1 MVSQRVLCV
10 QSCHVIR
17 LNIQT
22 TLVIPRTPERLNLTW
37 LVPLPFR
44 YTTKQCDKKESRHC
58 DWEMSSEI
66 SKESSIDTHTYLA
79 AGPVET
85 YWESGVDLCPHPH
98 LLLLPYSNQ
107 GWVEGGGADYTHHS
121 ILNLT

>member
-1 MVSQRVLCV
+1 MNKWRPIVTQRVICL

-22 TLVIPRTPERLNLTW
+22 TLIIPGTYGRLNLKW

-44 YTTKQCDKKESRHC
+44 YTFRQCDKKESRQC

-66 SKESSIDTHTYLA
+66 SKESSIDTH
-79 AGPVET
+79 
-85 YWESGVDLCPHPH
+85 SK
-98 LLLLPYSNQ
+98 
-107 GWVEGGGADYTHHS
+107 
-121 ILNLT
+121 